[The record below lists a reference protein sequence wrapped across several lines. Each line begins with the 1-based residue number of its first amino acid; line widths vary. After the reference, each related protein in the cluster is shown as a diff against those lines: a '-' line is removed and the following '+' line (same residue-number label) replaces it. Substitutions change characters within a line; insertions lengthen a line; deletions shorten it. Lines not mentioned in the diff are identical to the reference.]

1 MGGLIVVMVLTAILL
16 KLILVGRKKDKPVQT
31 SVLQT
36 QNSEASLR
44 YTVTVA
50 TMLIYVMHIASY
62 VYIAIDTL
70 NFK

>member
-36 QNSEASLR
+36 RNSEASLR
-44 YTVTVA
+44 YTVA

>member
-16 KLILVGRKKDKPVQT
+16 KLILVGRKKDIPVQT

-36 QNSEASLR
+36 RNSEASLR
-44 YTVTVA
+44 YTVA